1 MTQDFQQ
8 YFDFVLMPAN
18 LKAQWTIANKFGGIF
33 TRLGVYLRNRLKAH
47 LWTLHAA
54 VAGEKV
60 AAETLR
66 DAVSL
71 VLTHELTRVKL
82 KHTMMSQH
90 SDDDDDDDHHTWRT
104 GTRLELPVT

>member
-8 YFDFVLMPAN
+8 YLDCFDGLESLIDDSKQVSAHFY
-18 LKAQWTIANKFGGIF
+18 I
-33 TRLGVYLRNRLKAH
+33 LGVYFRNRLEAH

-54 VAGEKV
+54 VTGEKI

-71 VLTHELTRVKL
+71 VLAHELARVKL
-82 KHTMMSQH
+82 KHILILYFTS
-90 SDDDDDDDHHTWRT
+90 SC
-104 GTRLELPVT
+104 

>member
-1 MTQDFQQ
+1 M
-8 YFDFVLMPAN
+8 
-18 LKAQWTIANKFGGIF
+18 IANKFRGIF
-33 TRLGVYLRNRLKAH
+33 TRLGVYFRNRLKAH

-66 DAVSL
+66 DAVGL

-82 KHTMMSQH
+82 KHMMTIIH
-90 SDDDDDDDHHTWRT
+90 
-104 GTRLELPVT
+104 